1 MSDTTAQP
9 MIHGPGGLLSTPG
22 LGLRRRRKGRKW
34 GMRLKDSG
42 YSARAGQTIRGNL
55 ARGGDGKFTAAGNAS
70 AAKPKR
76 GAKKPKATPA
86 QRATERNQ
94 ASTAKRTANRDAVKQ
109 AMADQDAGLA
119 PKAFDNL
126 VGLAAG
132 TLPDQI
138 GADGLVKMGMA
149 ERGSDGTLRLTAS
162 GRAAVNAANRGD
174 AKAAIDAV
182 SRGTDQ
188 AKRST
193 EAAQKRT
200 AAEAKRAAAAAE
212 RAAAAAGKKL
222 EPKAPKAGGGGG
234 SKKPEAD
241 KRAERAKKADAT
253 AGEVGLAPR
262 DVDSLRQA
270 AAGLGGASN
279 PAMVELGL
287 IGSDGL
293 TTDQGRRALTALE
306 RGDVRGYQ
314 AAVQDAKA
322 RQGREAA
329 AAARRQQA
337 ESGRTA
343 TQQRRLDRLRRR
355 AQSGARLT
363 EAQRDQLTDAGLASE
378 SGGMWR
384 VKAETYG
391 GTKRSKLDDNV
402 FAGPDRS
409 FPIVT
414 AQDVRDAV
422 QSLGRTKHDKDA
434 VKRGIIR
441 RARAIGATDALPEDW
456 RAKSF
461 AVFKDHTGR
470 YRWLARTTTAYQDR
484 DKEIIEAAALDADSQ
499 RMTEQKQFGP
509 LRYWHVG
516 QPDPFDTDRPWGPG
530 LDIGDCDYSC
540 LIGRTRIESGT
551 FRDPHIAQKVARQA
565 EQYELSPGFFH
576 PIDQPVNGVFSAIRT
591 FERSIVPVKYGRA
604 SNLFTG
610 LAVKETRMDIDEMD
624 RRFKAAIADLGLD
637 ATQAQAL
644 GAELIATEKAA
655 QAQGIAF
662 KSDALN
668 SAVAA
673 GLSAPPAPPEEITIG
688 GVVYTVKAAP
698 PIELDAPPVE
708 AKADGDMIEEI
719 AEELEPE
726 AEMAGDYLGD
736 MTWDEFAAKLADL
749 LAPVLKMQDMVKA
762 VSDMGGE
769 LKSMYGGVAQKDD
782 TRAQELAALK
792 SQYTDLATK
801 IAQIEGNQPATIL
814 PNEVAAA
821 LKSGGP
827 AQPTPPERPEV
838 VAALAD
844 PTRPFAG
851 WGMQT
856 YPELYQNG
864 ENT

>member
-1 MSDTTAQP
+1 
-9 MIHGPGGLLSTPG
+9 MIHGPGGLLATPG
-22 LGLRRRRKGRKW
+22 MGTRRRRKGRKW

-76 GAKKPKATPA
+76 GNVLSKQPKPSARPTPSAPKRSGGRGRAAAKPKAPKQTPA
-86 QRATERNQ
+86 QRQQERD
-94 ASTAKRTANRDAVKQ
+94 TARAAEQTANRDAVKQ

-126 VGLAAG
+126 VGLAGG

-138 GADGLVKMGMA
+138 GADGLVTMGMA

-182 SRGTDQ
+182 SRGTDT
-188 AKRST
+188 AKRGA

-200 AAEAKRAAAAAE
+200 VAESKRGASAAE
-212 RAAAAAGKKL
+212 RAAAQVGKKL

-241 KRAERAKKADAT
+241 KGAERAKKADAT
-253 AGEVGLAPR
+253 AGDVGITPR

-270 AAGLGGASN
+270 AAGLGGVNN

-293 TTDQGRRALTALE
+293 TTDQGRRALSALE

-322 RQGREAA
+322 KQGREAA

-343 TQQRRLDRLRRR
+343 TQQRTLDRLRRR
-355 AQSGARLT
+355 AQSGGKLT
-363 EAQRDQLTDAGLASE
+363 TAQRDQLTDAGLASE

-422 QSLGRTKHDKDA
+422 QSLGRTKHDKAA

-441 RARAIGATDALPEDW
+441 RARAIGAVDALPEDW
-456 RAKSF
+456 REKSF

-470 YRWLARTTTAYQDR
+470 HRWLARTTTAYEDR

-499 RMTEQKQFGP
+499 RMTEHKQFGP

-530 LDIGDCDYSC
+530 LDIGDCDYSS
-540 LIGRTRIESGT
+540 LIGGQVWPRQQPIYRPCRKG
-551 FRDPHIAQKVARQA
+551 DPHG
-565 EQYELSPGFFH
+565 Y
-576 PIDQPVNGVFSAIRT
+576 
-591 FERSIVPVKYGRA
+591 
-604 SNLFTG
+604 
-610 LAVKETRMDIDEMD
+610 
-624 RRFKAAIADLGLD
+624 
-637 ATQAQAL
+637 
-644 GAELIATEKAA
+644 
-655 QAQGIAF
+655 
-662 KSDALN
+662 
-668 SAVAA
+668 
-673 GLSAPPAPPEEITIG
+673 
-688 GVVYTVKAAP
+688 
-698 PIELDAPPVE
+698 
-708 AKADGDMIEEI
+708 
-719 AEELEPE
+719 
-726 AEMAGDYLGD
+726 
-736 MTWDEFAAKLADL
+736 
-749 LAPVLKMQDMVKA
+749 
-762 VSDMGGE
+762 
-769 LKSMYGGVAQKDD
+769 
-782 TRAQELAALK
+782 
-792 SQYTDLATK
+792 
-801 IAQIEGNQPATIL
+801 
-814 PNEVAAA
+814 
-821 LKSGGP
+821 
-827 AQPTPPERPEV
+827 
-838 VAALAD
+838 
-844 PTRPFAG
+844 
-851 WGMQT
+851 
-856 YPELYQNG
+856 
-864 ENT
+864 